1 MAANT
6 SGHDDGT
13 IYTMISETFNFV
25 ENSDKLWCKYECIIH
40 AYVQIHHMKNTL
52 KNMVLSTCP
61 NARWNVVLNNT
72 LGRRVLR
79 VDDEEVIWKTAY
91 S

>member
-1 MAANT
+1 
-6 SGHDDGT
+6 
-13 IYTMISETFNFV
+13 
-25 ENSDKLWCKYECIIH
+25 
-40 AYVQIHHMKNTL
+40 MKNTL

>member
-1 MAANT
+1 MHNT
-6 SGHDDGT
+6 CLCSDPPYEKYIKKHGT
-13 IYTMISETFNFV
+13 KHIA
-25 ENSDKLWCKYECIIH
+25 C
-40 AYVQIHHMKNTL
+40 
-52 KNMVLSTCP
+52 LS
-61 NARWNVVLNNT
+61 ARWNVLLSNT